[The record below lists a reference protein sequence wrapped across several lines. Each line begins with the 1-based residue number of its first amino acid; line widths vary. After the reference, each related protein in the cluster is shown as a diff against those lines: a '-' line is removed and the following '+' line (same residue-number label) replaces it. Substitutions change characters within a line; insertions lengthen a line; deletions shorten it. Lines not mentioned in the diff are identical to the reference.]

1 MRRRSILMTAAALLA
16 AASLAVAGCGDDD
29 DSAADTST
37 PAAATTAP
45 DTSDTAATTPATT
58 APATATKVAVVLG
71 KPKELS
77 LVAVPAQIAAGP
89 TTFIVANKGAT
100 LHEMVVVP
108 SEAGAAGIRNAD
120 GTANE
125 EGSLGEVAD
134 VEPGGGGQL
143 TVTMPAGKYVLLC
156 AIPGHFEGG
165 MYQNFVVK

>member
-1 MRRRSILMTAAALLA
+1 MRRRSILMTAAAMLA
-16 AASLAVAGCGDDD
+16 AASLAVAGCGDD

-45 DTSDTAATTPATT
+45 DTSDTVATTPATT

-77 LVAVPAQIAAGP
+77 LVAVPAEIPAGP
-89 TTFIVANKGAT
+89 TTFVVANKGEQ

-108 SEAGAAGIRNAD
+108 SDAGAAGIRNAD